1 MKYVDALEK
10 LIEFRHKI
18 MSEAPKDRQLKIYHK
33 KYETKD
39 IGYLP

>member
-18 MSEAPKDRQLKIYHK
+18 MSEPPSDRDIKIYHK
-33 KYETKD
+33 KY
-39 IGYLP
+39 